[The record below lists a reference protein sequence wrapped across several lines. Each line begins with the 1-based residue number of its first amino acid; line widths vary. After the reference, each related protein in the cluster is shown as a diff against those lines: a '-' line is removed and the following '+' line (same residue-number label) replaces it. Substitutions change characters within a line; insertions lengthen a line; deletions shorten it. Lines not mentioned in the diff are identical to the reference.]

1 MILLVENNG
10 YAISVPAELQSAVRD
25 VAVRAAGY
33 AMPGIVVDGS
43 DVIGCY
49 LAARDAVARALA
61 GEGPTFIEAKVTRL
75 TGHSSD
81 DQQTKYRSAEEL
93 ADQRAQ
99 DPLPRFRDE
108 LRAAGLLDEASEADV
123 AAEVSAAVDD
133 ATDFAEAAADPDPAT
148 LLRHVYAE
156 PGDPVPGP
164 PPAAGSV
171 FGAGPPSGGPA

>member
-1 MILLVENNG
+1 
-10 YAISVPAELQSAVRD
+10 
-25 VAVRAAGY
+25 
-33 AMPGIVVDGS
+33 MPGIVVDGS

-108 LRAAGLLDEASEADV
+108 LRAAGLLDEASEASL
-123 AAEVSAAVDD
+123 AAEVAAAVDD
-133 ATDFAEAAADPDPAT
+133 ATEFAEAAPDPDPAT

-156 PGDPVPGP
+156 PGDPTPGP
-164 PPAAGSV
+164 PPGGAAAGDGAVS
-171 FGAGPPSGGPA
+171 AGPPAGPA